1 MHALITCNC
10 ACAVAQAHS
19 LSHAR
24 VILFRSGVGT
34 YGPRAECGSSRHST
48 WPATFYCHPACNL
61 FLFSMID
68 MQQQTAEII
77 LTLILKLLPKN
88 GQNIW
93 QRPFFFL
100 VFGTNS
106 TEKKPEFRAKTFLFW
121 SARMV
126 AVRWNLVRTEFG
138 PLAQKVADTCSRSN
152 CARVSENGAKAEQR
166 QFVRKS
172 L

>member
-34 YGPRAECGSSRHST
+34 YGPRAECGSSRHFT

-77 LTLILKLLPKN
+77 LTLFLKLLPKN

-93 QRPFFFL
+93 QRPFFFRFSTRIRPKKGL
-100 VFGTNS
+100 NFGRRPS
-106 TEKKPEFRAKTFLFW
+106 F
-121 SARMV
+121 
-126 AVRWNLVRTEFG
+126 FG
-138 PLAQKVADTCSRSN
+138 PLEWWRSAGTLLGLN
-152 CARVSENGAKAEQR
+152 LAH
-166 QFVRKS
+166 
-172 L
+172 